1 MGQDFVAPLEEDAER
16 TVDRRVTGQCGPAI
30 RIQSTLLGDGTGGGD
45 NSYVAPAPAPYYGG
59 GGGGGGDW
67 SDDGGGS
74 DG

>member
-1 MGQDFVAPLEEDAER
+1 MDSWGGDVGDGDATRGDDGTGGRPPTGGGDGDR
-16 TVDRRVTGQCGPAI
+16 TRGD
-30 RIQSTLLGDGTGGGD
+30 DGTGGGD
-45 NSYVAPAPAPYYGG
+45 NSYIAPAPAPDY